1 VWTAPVSN
9 GGAAITDYR
18 VQYSSNGG
26 TSWTR
31 FADGTSTATS
41 ATVTGLT
48 NGTAYV
54 FQVRA
59 VNAAGLGGF
68 GKSAA
73 VTPRTTAAAP
83 TGMIGTAGD
92 TQVSLVWT
100 APVSDGGATI
110 TDYRVQYSSNGGTTW
125 TRFADGTST
134 ATSATVTGLTNG
146 TAYVFQVRA
155 VNAAG
160 LGAFGQSAAVTPL
173 PLAAAPTRLTGRAGD
188 GSVALAWTAP
198 ADTGGLPIVNYVV
211 QYSTNYSGNVNT
223 ASWTKTTSG
232 SNQSR
237 VTVAVPRGITY
248 VFRVAAVTAGGE
260 GALSAVSPALTPF

>member
-1 VWTAPVSN
+1 M
-9 GGAAITDYR
+9 
-18 VQYSSNGG
+18 
-26 TSWTR
+26 
-31 FADGTSTATS
+31 
-41 ATVTGLT
+41 TGLT

-54 FQVRA
+54 FQV
-59 VNAAGLGGF
+59 AAESASVTGAF
-68 GKSAA
+68 GQSAA
-73 VTPRTTAAAP
+73 VTPRTTAGTP
-83 TGMIGTAGD
+83 TSVQGTSGNG
-92 TQVSLVWT
+92 QVSLVWT
-100 APVSDGGATI
+100 APVSNGGAAI